1 MNLYIREI
9 SGQRVSVGS
18 YVHGKWR
25 NLVVPFSPYNGDAS
39 AFVRSEAE
47 YSERMTGVPARMR
60 VYGQKTH
67 LVVQALS
74 GIGLPVED

>member
-9 SGQRVSVGS
+9 SNQRVSVGS
-18 YVHGKWR
+18 YVRGKWR
-25 NLVVPFSPYNGDAS
+25 NLTAPFSPYDGEAS
-39 AFVRSEAE
+39 AFVRECAE
-47 YSERMTGVPARMR
+47 YRRERTGTPVRMR

-67 LVVQALS
+67 LVTQALS